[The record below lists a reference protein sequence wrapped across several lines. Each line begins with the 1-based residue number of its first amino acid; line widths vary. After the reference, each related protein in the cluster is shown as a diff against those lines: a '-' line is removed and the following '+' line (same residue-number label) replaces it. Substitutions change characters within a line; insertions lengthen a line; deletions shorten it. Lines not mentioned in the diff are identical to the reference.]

1 MFLRNLPESS
11 LLERFRILFI
21 FYIYIGVIE
30 SSHICMMLINDVLE
44 VCLQEL
50 HSGYYI
56 MISNIPYKLLE
67 QVPHENITKIGK
79 DMVKGIHC
87 VHH

>member
-1 MFLRNLPESS
+1 
-11 LLERFRILFI
+11 
-21 FYIYIGVIE
+21 
-30 SSHICMMLINDVLE
+30 MMLINDVLE